1 MFHHVSDAIDDALYF
16 LENCVASAD
25 RHKCVDVSSFL
36 KETKRLAKQQFMVK
50 SHIKKINGVLS
61 AAK

>member
-1 MFHHVSDAIDDALYF
+1 M
-16 LENCVASAD
+16 ASTD
-25 RHKCVDVSSFL
+25 KLKCDVSSFL

-50 SHIKKINGVLS
+50 SHIKKINGILEA